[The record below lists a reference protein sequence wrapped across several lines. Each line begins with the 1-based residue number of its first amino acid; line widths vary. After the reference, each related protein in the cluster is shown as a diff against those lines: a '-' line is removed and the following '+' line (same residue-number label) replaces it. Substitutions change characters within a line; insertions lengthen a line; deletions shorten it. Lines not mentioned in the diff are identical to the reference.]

1 MLKIPHNSEFELLYK
16 LAFEKQVQQDRL
28 TNSKL
33 KELCESNWHW
43 KSREAEFF
51 SNKKTKGKK

>member
-1 MLKIPHNSEFELLYK
+1 MFKIPHRSEFEILYK

-33 KELCESNWHW
+33 KELSESNWHW
-43 KSREAEFF
+43 KSRESEFF
-51 SNKKTKGKK
+51 SAKKKKGET